1 MADVAPKVEDLADE
15 IARQTDEA
23 MQESGLTWDDVQA
36 ALHRLGLPVCKTN
49 DRAPPISAR
58 GPSNAP

>member
-36 ALHRLGLPVCKTN
+36 ALHRLGFTSVQN
-49 DRAPPISAR
+49 E
-58 GPSNAP
+58 